1 MVIIMAKAAKTNN
14 ISELKMQIKENRL
27 NQLYVFYGE
36 EEYLKEYYI
45 RKISE
50 LIPDAGLEDINH
62 IVINGR
68 ADYGEYAL
76 AWEGMPMMT
85 DRRLLLIRD
94 SNIFTLKKSKDITPP
109 NEEEREFWNEKL
121 TRLSEDTVV
130 IFCEKNVDGRSAL
143 FKTAKKTGFVVEFKY
158 MTPAELKAWVIKR
171 ALKAGK
177 KIDDTTAEYLI
188 SVINPGMNSLEHETD
203 KLLNFCDDI
212 IYRSDVDRVVSKST
226 EVKIFELT
234 DGISDGNA
242 DRVLKILGDLRTHNE
257 SAFGTLYLIYSNI
270 TKLLK
275 LKLSGAVSP
284 HEATAVLDTTDW
296 LARKYLSGAAGFS
309 EEALRR
315 MVLRVPEIDYEIK
328 SGLIDERTALEQYV
342 LDAVAFRKMK

>member
-1 MVIIMAKAAKTNN
+1 MAKAAKKNN
-14 ISELKMQIKENRL
+14 VSELKIQIKENRL
-27 NQLYVFYGE
+27 SRLYVFYGE

-45 RKISE
+45 KKISD

-62 IVINGR
+62 IVLNGKV
-68 ADYGEYAL
+68 DYGEYAA

-94 SNIFTLKKSKDITPP
+94 SNIFTLSKSKDIIPP
-109 NEEEREFWNEKL
+109 TEEEREFWNEKL
-121 TRLSEDTVV
+121 KRLSDDTVV

-143 FKTAKKTGFVVEFKY
+143 FKAAKKAGVAVEFKY

-177 KIDDTTAEYLI
+177 KIDDKTAEYLI
-188 SVINPGMNSLEHETD
+188 SVIDPGMNSLEHETD

-226 EVKIFELT
+226 EVKIFDLT
-234 DGISDGNA
+234 DGISEGNA

-257 SAFGTLYLIYSNI
+257 SAFSTLYLIYSNI

-275 LKLSGAVSP
+275 IKLSGAASP
-284 HEATAVLDTTDW
+284 HEAVAALNTTDW
-296 LARKYLSGAAGFS
+296 LARKYLSGAEGFS
-309 EEALRR
+309 EEALMR
-315 MVLRVPEIDYEIK
+315 MVMRVPEIDYEIK
-328 SGLIDERTALEQYV
+328 SGLIDERTALEQYI
-342 LDAVAFRKMK
+342 LEAMEFRRKQ